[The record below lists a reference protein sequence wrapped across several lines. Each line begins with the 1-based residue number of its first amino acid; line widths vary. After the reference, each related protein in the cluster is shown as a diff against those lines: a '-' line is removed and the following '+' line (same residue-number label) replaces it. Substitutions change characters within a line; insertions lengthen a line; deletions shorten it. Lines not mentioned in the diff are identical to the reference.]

1 MDGQANVLKCSP
13 RQRIISDV
21 VLYYYSVPCINCSAL
36 FSSVQLKGRGWK
48 RGVLDVDDRVSE
60 LWGLARSTTAS
71 KVKWPSVSQ
80 RLS

>member
-13 RQRIISDV
+13 RQRIISDIV
-21 VLYYYSVPCINCSAL
+21 FYYYSVPCINCSAL